1 LQGQEIGYS
10 LPMKNTNKLQRHS
23 FNFSIRSYLR
33 TILGGCLIAASF
45 ISALVISNSSSRMIT
60 VWSAAVELGQGEV
73 ITSDDVV
80 ISKVLLPSNAA
91 NYIDGEVSIIGS
103 SVVRA
108 IGADELIPAYA
119 LSSQIDEQLKQV
131 PIAIS
136 FTQVPKDIGS
146 GQRVDIYGITKSELR
161 SQSLTS
167 GKFKSRLI
175 ASDLVI
181 DQVDNQASALG
192 GDLVITLL
200 VPKPIIPSLIEDM
213 GNYNFVLVGN
223 R

>member
-1 LQGQEIGYS
+1 
-10 LPMKNTNKLQRHS
+10 MKNTNKLQKNS
-23 FNFSIRSYLR
+23 FNFSIRSYLK

-60 VWSAAVELGQGEV
+60 VWSAAVDLDKGEV
-73 ITSDDVV
+73 ITAEDVV
-80 ISKVLLPSNAA
+80 ISKVLLPGNAG
-91 NYIDGEVSIIGS
+91 NYIDGQVSIIGS

-108 IGADELIPAYA
+108 IGIDELIPAYA
-119 LSSQIDEQLKQV
+119 LSSQVDEQLQQV
-131 PIAIS
+131 PIAIAFS
-136 FTQVPKDIGS
+136 QVPKDIGS

-161 SQSLTS
+161 SQSLES
-167 GKFKSRLI
+167 GRYKSRLI

-181 DQVDNQASALG
+181 DQVDNQANTLG

-200 VPKPIIPSLIEDM
+200 VPRPIIPNLIEDM
-213 GNYNFVLVGN
+213 GNYDFILVGN

>member
-1 LQGQEIGYS
+1 
-10 LPMKNTNKLQRHS
+10 MKNTNKLQKNS
-23 FNFSIRSYLR
+23 FNFSIRSYLK
-33 TILGGCLIAASF
+33 TILGGCLFAASF

-60 VWSAAVELGQGEV
+60 VWSAAVDLGEGEV
-73 ITSDDVV
+73 ITAEDVV

-91 NYIDGEVSIIGS
+91 NYIDGQVSIIGS

-108 IGADELIPAYA
+108 IGAEELIPAYA
-119 LSSQIDEQLKQV
+119 VSEQIDEQLQQV
-131 PIAIS
+131 PIAIAFS
-136 FTQVPKDIGS
+136 QVPKDIGS

-161 SQSLTS
+161 SQNLES
-167 GKFKSRLI
+167 GRYKSRLI

-181 DQVDNQASALG
+181 DQVDNQANTLG

-200 VPKPIIPSLIEDM
+200 VPRTIIPNLIEDM
-213 GNYNFVLVGN
+213 GNYDFILVGN

>member
-1 LQGQEIGYS
+1 
-10 LPMKNTNKLQRHS
+10 MKNTNKLQKNS
-23 FNFSIRSYLR
+23 FNFSIRSYLK

-60 VWSAAVELGQGEV
+60 VWSAAVDLGKGEV
-73 ITSDDVV
+73 ITAEDVV
-80 ISKVLLPSNAA
+80 ISKVLLPGNAG
-91 NYIDGEVSIIGS
+91 NYIDGQVSIIGS

-108 IGADELIPAYA
+108 IGIDELIPAYA
-119 LSSQIDEQLKQV
+119 LSSQIDEQLQQV
-131 PIAIS
+131 PIAIAFS
-136 FTQVPKDIGS
+136 QVPKDIGS

-161 SQSLTS
+161 SQSLES
-167 GKFKSRLI
+167 GRYKSRLI

-181 DQVDNQASALG
+181 DQVDNQANTLG

-200 VPKPIIPSLIEDM
+200 VPRPIIPNLIEDM
-213 GNYNFVLVGN
+213 GNYDFILVRN

>member
-1 LQGQEIGYS
+1 
-10 LPMKNTNKLQRHS
+10 MKNTNKLQKNS
-23 FNFSIRSYLR
+23 FNFSIRSYLK
-33 TILGGCLIAASF
+33 TILGGCLIAVSF

-60 VWSAAVELGQGEV
+60 VWSAAVDLGKGEV
-73 ITSDDVV
+73 ITAEDVV

-91 NYIDGEVSIIGS
+91 NYIDGQVSIIGS

-108 IGADELIPAYA
+108 IGAEELIPAYA
-119 LSSQIDEQLKQV
+119 VSEQIDEQLQQV
-131 PIAIS
+131 PIAIAFS
-136 FTQVPKDIGS
+136 QVPKDIGS

-161 SQSLTS
+161 SQNLES
-167 GKFKSRLI
+167 GRYKSRLI

-181 DQVDNQASALG
+181 DQVDNQANTLG

-200 VPKPIIPSLIEDM
+200 VPRTIIPNLIEDM
-213 GNYNFVLVGN
+213 GNYDFILVGN

>member
-1 LQGQEIGYS
+1 
-10 LPMKNTNKLQRHS
+10 MKNTNKLQKNS
-23 FNFSIRSYLR
+23 FNFSIRSYLK

-60 VWSAAVELGQGEV
+60 VWSAAVDLGEGEV
-73 ITSDDVV
+73 ITAEDVV

-91 NYIDGEVSIIGS
+91 NYIDGQVSIIGS

-108 IGADELIPAYA
+108 IGAEELIPAYA
-119 LSSQIDEQLKQV
+119 VSEQIDEQLQQV
-131 PIAIS
+131 PIAIAFS
-136 FTQVPKDIGS
+136 QVPKDIGS

-161 SQSLTS
+161 SQNLESDRY
-167 GKFKSRLI
+167 KSRLI

-181 DQVDNQASALG
+181 DQVDNQANTLG

-200 VPKPIIPSLIEDM
+200 VPRTIIPNLIEDM
-213 GNYNFVLVGN
+213 GNYDFILVGN

>member
-1 LQGQEIGYS
+1 
-10 LPMKNTNKLQRHS
+10 MKKTNKLQKNS
-23 FNFSIRSYLR
+23 FNFSIRSYLK

-60 VWSAAVELGQGEV
+60 VWSAAVDLGKGEV
-73 ITSDDVV
+73 ITAEDVV

-91 NYIDGEVSIIGS
+91 NYIDGQVSIIGS

-119 LSSQIDEQLKQV
+119 VSEQIDDLLQKV

-136 FTQVPKDIGS
+136 ISQIPKNIGS
-146 GQRVDIYGITKSELR
+146 GQRIDIYGITKSELR
-161 SQSLTS
+161 SQNLES
-167 GKFKSRLI
+167 GRYKSRLI

-181 DQVDNQASALG
+181 DQVDDQANTLG

-200 VPKPIIPSLIEDM
+200 VPRPIIPNLIEDM
-213 GNYNFVLVGN
+213 GNYNFILVGDQ
-223 R
+223 

>member
-1 LQGQEIGYS
+1 
-10 LPMKNTNKLQRHS
+10 MKNTNKLQKNS
-23 FNFSIRSYLR
+23 FNFSIRSYLK

-60 VWSAAVELGQGEV
+60 VWSAAVDLDKGEV
-73 ITSDDVV
+73 ITAEDIV

-91 NYIDGEVSIIGS
+91 NYIDGQVSIIGS

-108 IGADELIPAYA
+108 IGIDELIPAYA
-119 LSSQIDEQLKQV
+119 LSSQVDEQLQQV
-131 PIAIS
+131 PIAIAFS
-136 FTQVPKDIGS
+136 QVPKDIGS

-161 SQSLTS
+161 TQSLES
-167 GKFKSRLI
+167 GRYKSRLI

-181 DQVDNQASALG
+181 DQVDNQANTLG

-200 VPKPIIPSLIEDM
+200 VPRTIIPNLIEDM
-213 GNYNFVLVGN
+213 GNYDFILVGN

>member
-1 LQGQEIGYS
+1 
-10 LPMKNTNKLQRHS
+10 MKNTNKLQKNS
-23 FNFSIRSYLR
+23 FNFSIRSYLK

-45 ISALVISNSSSRMIT
+45 ISALVISNSSSRMVT
-60 VWSAAVELGQGEV
+60 VWSAAVDLGKGEV
-73 ITSDDVV
+73 ITAEDVV

-91 NYIDGEVSIIGS
+91 NYIDGQVSIIGS

-108 IGADELIPAYA
+108 IGAEELIPAYA
-119 LSSQIDEQLKQV
+119 VSEQIDEQLQQV
-131 PIAIS
+131 PIAIAFS
-136 FTQVPKDIGS
+136 QVPKDIGS

-161 SQSLTS
+161 SQNLES
-167 GKFKSRLI
+167 GRYKSRLI

-181 DQVDNQASALG
+181 DQVDNQANTLG

-200 VPKPIIPSLIEDM
+200 VPRTIIPNLIEDM
-213 GNYNFVLVGN
+213 GNYDFILVGN

>member
-1 LQGQEIGYS
+1 
-10 LPMKNTNKLQRHS
+10 MKNTNKLQKNS
-23 FNFSIRSYLR
+23 FNFSIRSYLK

-60 VWSAAVELGQGEV
+60 VWSAAVDLDKGEV
-73 ITSDDVV
+73 ITAEDVM

-91 NYIDGEVSIIGS
+91 NYIDGQVSIIGS

-108 IGADELIPAYA
+108 IGIDELIPAYA
-119 LSSQIDEQLKQV
+119 LSSQVDEQLQQV
-131 PIAIS
+131 PIAIAFS
-136 FTQVPKDIGS
+136 QVPKDIGS

-161 SQSLTS
+161 TQSLES
-167 GKFKSRLI
+167 GRYKSRLI

-181 DQVDNQASALG
+181 DQVDNQANTLG
-192 GDLVITLL
+192 GDLVLTLL
-200 VPKPIIPSLIEDM
+200 VPRPIIPNLIEDM
-213 GNYNFVLVGN
+213 GNYDFILVGN

>member
-1 LQGQEIGYS
+1 MQGREIGYS
-10 LPMKNTNKLQRHS
+10 LPMKNTNKLQRNS

-73 ITSDDVV
+73 ITSDDVI

-161 SQSLTS
+161 SQSVTS

>member
-1 LQGQEIGYS
+1 
-10 LPMKNTNKLQRHS
+10 MKNTNKLQKNS
-23 FNFSIRSYLR
+23 FNFSIRSYLK

-60 VWSAAVELGQGEV
+60 VWSAAVDLGKGEV
-73 ITSDDVV
+73 ITAEDVV
-80 ISKVLLPSNAA
+80 ISKVLLPGNAA
-91 NYIDGEVSIIGS
+91 NYIDGQVSIIGS

-108 IGADELIPAYA
+108 IGIDELIPAYA
-119 LSSQIDEQLKQV
+119 LSSQVDEQLQQV
-131 PIAIS
+131 PIAIAFS
-136 FTQVPKDIGS
+136 QVPKDIGS

-161 SQSLTS
+161 TQSLES
-167 GKFKSRLI
+167 GRYKSRLI

-181 DQVDNQASALG
+181 DQVDNQANTLG

-200 VPKPIIPSLIEDM
+200 VPRPIIPNLIEDM
-213 GNYNFVLVGN
+213 GNYDFILVGN

>member
-1 LQGQEIGYS
+1 
-10 LPMKNTNKLQRHS
+10 MKNTNKLQKNS
-23 FNFSIRSYLR
+23 FNFSIRSYLK

-60 VWSAAVELGQGEV
+60 VWSAAVDLGEGEV
-73 ITSDDVV
+73 ITAEDVV

-91 NYIDGEVSIIGS
+91 NYIDGQVSIIGS

-108 IGADELIPAYA
+108 IGAEELIPAYA
-119 LSSQIDEQLKQV
+119 VSEQIDEQLQQV
-131 PIAIS
+131 PIAIAFS
-136 FTQVPKDIGS
+136 QVPKDIGS

-161 SQSLTS
+161 SQNLES
-167 GKFKSRLI
+167 GRYKSRLI

-181 DQVDNQASALG
+181 DQVDNQANTLG

-200 VPKPIIPSLIEDM
+200 VPRTIIPNLIEDM
-213 GNYNFVLVGN
+213 GNHDFILVGN

>member
-1 LQGQEIGYS
+1 
-10 LPMKNTNKLQRHS
+10 MKNTNKLQKNS
-23 FNFSIRSYLR
+23 FNFSIRSYLK

-60 VWSAAVELGQGEV
+60 VWSAAVDLDQGEV
-73 ITSDDVV
+73 ITAEDVV
-80 ISKVLLPSNAA
+80 ISKVLLPGNAG
-91 NYIDGEVSIIGS
+91 NYIDGQVSIIGS

-108 IGADELIPAYA
+108 IGIDELIPAYA
-119 LSSQIDEQLKQV
+119 LSSQVDQQLQQV
-131 PIAIS
+131 PIAIAFS
-136 FTQVPKDIGS
+136 QAPKDIGS

-161 SQSLTS
+161 TQSLES
-167 GKFKSRLI
+167 GRYKSRLI

-181 DQVDNQASALG
+181 DQVDNQANTLG

-200 VPKPIIPSLIEDM
+200 VPKPIIPNLIEDM
-213 GNYNFVLVGN
+213 GNYDFILVGN

>member
-1 LQGQEIGYS
+1 
-10 LPMKNTNKLQRHS
+10 MKNTNKLQKNS
-23 FNFSIRSYLR
+23 FNFSIRSYLK

-60 VWSAAVELGQGEV
+60 VWSAAVDLDKGEV
-73 ITSDDVV
+73 ITAEDVV
-80 ISKVLLPSNAA
+80 ISKVLLPGNAG
-91 NYIDGEVSIIGS
+91 NYIDGQVSIIGS

-108 IGADELIPAYA
+108 IGIDELIPAYA
-119 LSSQIDEQLKQV
+119 LSSQVDQQLQQV
-131 PIAIS
+131 PIAITFS
-136 FTQVPKDIGS
+136 QVPKGIGS

-161 SQSLTS
+161 TQSLES
-167 GKFKSRLI
+167 GRYKSRLI

-181 DQVDNQASALG
+181 DQVDNQANTLG

-200 VPKPIIPSLIEDM
+200 VPRPIIPNLIEDM
-213 GNYNFVLVGN
+213 GNYDFILVGN

>member
-1 LQGQEIGYS
+1 
-10 LPMKNTNKLQRHS
+10 MKNTNKLQKNS
-23 FNFSIRSYLR
+23 FNFSIRSYLK

-60 VWSAAVELGQGEV
+60 VWSAAVDLGKGEV
-73 ITSDDVV
+73 ITAEDVV

-91 NYIDGEVSIIGS
+91 NYIDGQVSIIGS

-108 IGADELIPAYA
+108 IGAEELIPAYA
-119 LSSQIDEQLKQV
+119 VSEQIDEQLQQV
-131 PIAIS
+131 SIAIS
-136 FTQVPKDIGS
+136 TSQVPKDIGS

-161 SQSLTS
+161 SQNLES
-167 GKFKSRLI
+167 GRYKSRLI

-181 DQVDNQASALG
+181 DQVDNQANTLG

-200 VPKPIIPSLIEDM
+200 VPRPIIPNLIEDM
-213 GNYNFVLVGN
+213 GNYDFILVGN

>member
-1 LQGQEIGYS
+1 
-10 LPMKNTNKLQRHS
+10 MKNTNKLQKNS
-23 FNFSIRSYLR
+23 FNFSIRSYLK

-60 VWSAAVELGQGEV
+60 VWSAAVDLGKGEV
-73 ITSDDVV
+73 ITAEDVV
-80 ISKVLLPSNAA
+80 ISKVLLPGNAG
-91 NYIDGEVSIIGS
+91 NYIDGQVSIIGS

-108 IGADELIPAYA
+108 IGAEELIPAYA
-119 LSSQIDEQLKQV
+119 VSEQIDEQLQQV
-131 PIAIS
+131 SIAIS
-136 FTQVPKDIGS
+136 TSQVPKDIGS

-161 SQSLTS
+161 SQNLES
-167 GKFKSRLI
+167 GRYKSRLI

-181 DQVDNQASALG
+181 DQVDNQANTLG

-200 VPKPIIPSLIEDM
+200 VPRPIIPNLIEDM
-213 GNYNFVLVGN
+213 GNYDFILVGN

>member
-1 LQGQEIGYS
+1 
-10 LPMKNTNKLQRHS
+10 MKNTNKLQKNS
-23 FNFSIRSYLR
+23 FNFSIRSYLK

-60 VWSAAVELGQGEV
+60 VWSAAVDLGKGEV
-73 ITSDDVV
+73 ITAEDVV

-91 NYIDGEVSIIGS
+91 NYIDGQVSIIGS

-108 IGADELIPAYA
+108 IGAEELIPAYA
-119 LSSQIDEQLKQV
+119 VSEQIDEQLQQV
-131 PIAIS
+131 PIAIAFS
-136 FTQVPKDIGS
+136 QVPKDIGS

-161 SQSLTS
+161 SQSLES
-167 GKFKSRLI
+167 GRYKSRLI

-181 DQVDNQASALG
+181 DQVDNQANTLG

-200 VPKPIIPSLIEDM
+200 VPRTIIPNLIEDM
-213 GNYNFVLVGN
+213 GNYNFILVGN

>member
-1 LQGQEIGYS
+1 
-10 LPMKNTNKLQRHS
+10 MKNTNKLQKNS
-23 FNFSIRSYLR
+23 FNFSIRSYLK

-60 VWSAAVELGQGEV
+60 VWSAAVDLDKGEV
-73 ITSDDVV
+73 ITAEDVV

-91 NYIDGEVSIIGS
+91 NYIDGQVSIIGS

-108 IGADELIPAYA
+108 IGAEELIPAYA
-119 LSSQIDEQLKQV
+119 VSEQIDEQLQQV
-131 PIAIS
+131 PIAIAFS
-136 FTQVPKDIGS
+136 QVPKDIGS

-161 SQSLTS
+161 SQNLES
-167 GKFKSRLI
+167 GRYKSCLI

-181 DQVDNQASALG
+181 DQVDNQANTLG

-200 VPKPIIPSLIEDM
+200 VPRPIIPNLIENM
-213 GNYNFVLVGN
+213 GNYDFILVGN

>member
-1 LQGQEIGYS
+1 
-10 LPMKNTNKLQRHS
+10 MKNTNKLQKNS
-23 FNFSIRSYLR
+23 FNFSLRSYLK

-60 VWSAAVELGQGEV
+60 VWSAAVDLGKGEV
-73 ITSDDVV
+73 ITAEDVV

-91 NYIDGEVSIIGS
+91 NYIDGQVSIIGS

-108 IGADELIPAYA
+108 IGAEELIPAYA
-119 LSSQIDEQLKQV
+119 VSEQIDEQLQQV
-131 PIAIS
+131 PIAIAFS
-136 FTQVPKDIGS
+136 QVPKDIGS

-161 SQSLTS
+161 SQNLES
-167 GKFKSRLI
+167 GRYKSRLI

-181 DQVDNQASALG
+181 DQVDNQANTLG

-200 VPKPIIPSLIEDM
+200 VPRTIIPNLIEDM
-213 GNYNFVLVGN
+213 GNYNFILVGN

>member
-1 LQGQEIGYS
+1 MQGREIGYS
-10 LPMKNTNKLQRHS
+10 LPMKNTNKLQRNS

>member
-1 LQGQEIGYS
+1 
-10 LPMKNTNKLQRHS
+10 MKNTNKLQKNS
-23 FNFSIRSYLR
+23 FNFSIRSYLK

-60 VWSAAVELGQGEV
+60 VWSAAVDLGKGEV
-73 ITSDDVV
+73 ITAEDVV
-80 ISKVLLPSNAA
+80 ISKVLLPGNAG
-91 NYIDGEVSIIGS
+91 NYIDGQVSIIGS

-108 IGADELIPAYA
+108 IGIDELIPAYA
-119 LSSQIDEQLKQV
+119 LSSQIDEQLQQV
-131 PIAIS
+131 PIAIAFS
-136 FTQVPKDIGS
+136 QVPKDIGS

-161 SQSLTS
+161 SQNLES
-167 GKFKSRLI
+167 GRYKSRLI

-181 DQVDNQASALG
+181 DQVDNQANTLG

-200 VPKPIIPSLIEDM
+200 VPRTIIPNLIEDM
-213 GNYNFVLVGN
+213 GNYDFILVGN

>member
-1 LQGQEIGYS
+1 
-10 LPMKNTNKLQRHS
+10 MKNTKKLQKNS
-23 FNFSIRSYLR
+23 FNFSIRSYLK

-60 VWSAAVELGQGEV
+60 VWGAAVDLEKGEV
-73 ITSDDVV
+73 ITAEDVV

-91 NYIDGEVSIIGS
+91 NYIDGQVSIIGS

-108 IGADELIPAYA
+108 IGAEELIPAYA
-119 LSSQIDEQLKQV
+119 VSEQIDEQLQQV

-136 FTQVPKDIGS
+136 TSQVPKDIGS

-161 SQSLTS
+161 SQNLES
-167 GKFKSRLI
+167 GRYKSRLI

-181 DQVDNQASALG
+181 DQVDNQANTLG

-200 VPKPIIPSLIEDM
+200 VPRTIIPNLIEDM
-213 GNYNFVLVGN
+213 GNYDFILVGN

>member
-1 LQGQEIGYS
+1 
-10 LPMKNTNKLQRHS
+10 MKNTNKLQKNS
-23 FNFSIRSYLR
+23 FNFSIRSYLK

-60 VWSAAVELGQGEV
+60 VWSAAVDLGKGEV
-73 ITSDDVV
+73 ITAEDVV

-91 NYIDGEVSIIGS
+91 NYIDGQVSIIGS

-108 IGADELIPAYA
+108 IGAEELIPAYA
-119 LSSQIDEQLKQV
+119 VSEQIDEQLQQV

-136 FTQVPKDIGS
+136 TSQVPKDIGS

-161 SQSLTS
+161 SQNLES
-167 GKFKSRLI
+167 GRYKSRLI

-181 DQVDNQASALG
+181 DQVDNQANTLG

-200 VPKPIIPSLIEDM
+200 VPRTIIPNLIEDM
-213 GNYNFVLVGN
+213 GNYDFILVGN

>member
-1 LQGQEIGYS
+1 
-10 LPMKNTNKLQRHS
+10 MKNTNKLQKNS
-23 FNFSIRSYLR
+23 FNFSIRSYLK

-60 VWSAAVELGQGEV
+60 VWSAAVDLDKGEV
-73 ITSDDVV
+73 ITAEDVV
-80 ISKVLLPSNAA
+80 ISKVLLPGNAG
-91 NYIDGEVSIIGS
+91 NYIDGQVSIIGS

-108 IGADELIPAYA
+108 IGIDELIPAYA
-119 LSSQIDEQLKQV
+119 LSSQIDEQLQQV
-131 PIAIS
+131 PIAIAFS
-136 FTQVPKDIGS
+136 QVPKDIGS

-161 SQSLTS
+161 SQSLES
-167 GKFKSRLI
+167 GRYKSRLI

-181 DQVDNQASALG
+181 DQVDNQANTLG

-200 VPKPIIPSLIEDM
+200 VPRPIIPNLIEDM
-213 GNYNFVLVGN
+213 GNYDFILVGN

>member
-1 LQGQEIGYS
+1 
-10 LPMKNTNKLQRHS
+10 MKNTNRLQKNS
-23 FNFSIRSYLR
+23 FNFSIRSYLK

-60 VWSAAVELGQGEV
+60 VWSAAVDLDKGEV
-73 ITSDDVV
+73 ITAEDVV
-80 ISKVLLPSNAA
+80 ISKVLLPGNAG
-91 NYIDGEVSIIGS
+91 NYIDGQVSIIGS

-108 IGADELIPAYA
+108 IGIDELIPAYA
-119 LSSQIDEQLKQV
+119 LSSQVDEQLQQV
-131 PIAIS
+131 PIAIAFS
-136 FTQVPKDIGS
+136 QVPKDIGS

-161 SQSLTS
+161 SQSLES
-167 GKFKSRLI
+167 GRYKSRLI

-181 DQVDNQASALG
+181 DQVDNQANTLG

-200 VPKPIIPSLIEDM
+200 VPRPIIPNLIEDM
-213 GNYNFVLVGN
+213 GNYNFILVGN

>member
-1 LQGQEIGYS
+1 
-10 LPMKNTNKLQRHS
+10 MKNTNKLQKNS
-23 FNFSIRSYLR
+23 FNFSIRSYLK

-60 VWSAAVELGQGEV
+60 VWSAAVDLGKGEV
-73 ITSDDVV
+73 ITAEDVV
-80 ISKVLLPSNAA
+80 ISKVLLPGNAA
-91 NYIDGEVSIIGS
+91 NYIDGQVSIIGS

-108 IGADELIPAYA
+108 IGIDELIPAYA
-119 LSSQIDEQLKQV
+119 LSSQVDEQLQQV
-131 PIAIS
+131 PIAIAFS
-136 FTQVPKDIGS
+136 QVPKDIGS

-161 SQSLTS
+161 SQSLES
-167 GKFKSRLI
+167 GRYKSRLI

-181 DQVDNQASALG
+181 DQVDNQANTLG

-200 VPKPIIPSLIEDM
+200 VPRPIIPNLIEDM
-213 GNYNFVLVGN
+213 GNYDFILVGN